1 MRTGTIL
8 HLQKVAGIAGSE
20 VYLLSL
26 LPALRERGW
35 DVRLVMLHERE
46 PGAQEFARALSAR
59 GVPIHQIPLV
69 ADVDAVAFFRLL
81 RHVLRTRPVALHTHL
96 VHADFYGQ
104 LAGAL
109 ANVPLRISMK
119 HGFNEFRELGSFAF
133 ADRAVASLAHANIAI
148 SRGLAGYLGEVEGF
162 DESSFHIVHYGIA
175 PGPEPPPYPGGAR
188 LLCVGRLI
196 PIKGHI
202 LLLRAF
208 AAAQREVPEL
218 TLDIAG
224 WGPLE
229 PALRALS
236 KELGIAQSVR
246 FLGPIVPI
254 QPAVED
260 AAIVVLPSLGE
271 GFGMAALEAM
281 ERARPVVAAS
291 IGGLVDQILHGE
303 TGLLVPPGD
312 PDALADAIV
321 ELVRDPER
329 AAELGRAGR
338 QRALDRFAEER
349 SIDRIEI
356 LYRALLPARLAA
368 NARSY
373 TSIVRDVMRSTE
385 NSRRA
390 RSRPAAPSRRAR
402 SGS

>member
-1 MRTGTIL
+1 VSETIL
-8 HLQKVAGIAGSE
+8 HIQKVAGIAGSE

-46 PGAQEFARALSAR
+46 PGAHEFARELSAR
-59 GVPIHQIPLV
+59 GVPIDAIPLV
-69 ADVDAVAFFRLL
+69 GDVDALAFSRLVSLVA
-81 RHVLRTRPVALHTHL
+81 RTRPLALHTHL

-104 LAGAL
+104 LAGKL
-109 ANVPLRISMK
+109 VGVPLRISMK

-148 SRGLAGYLGEVEGF
+148 SRGLAAYLAEAEGF
-162 DESSFHIVHYGIA
+162 DESAFHIVHYGIA
-175 PGPEPPPYPGGAR
+175 AGAEPAPYPGGAH
-188 LLCVGRLI
+188 LICVGRLI

-208 AAAQREVPEL
+208 AAARLVVPEL

-229 PALRALS
+229 PALRALG
-236 KELGIAQSVR
+236 KELDVEDSVR
-246 FLGPIVPI
+246 FLGPVVPI

-281 ERARPVVAAS
+281 ERARPVIATQ
-291 IGGLVDQILHGE
+291 IGGLVDQIRHGE
-303 TGLLVPPGD
+303 TGLLVPAGD
-312 PDALADAIV
+312 AGALADAIV
-321 ELVRDPER
+321 ELVRDPDR
-329 AAELGRAGR
+329 AAEMGRAGR
-338 QRALDRFAEER
+338 RRALDRFAEKR
-349 SIDRIEI
+349 SVDRVEI
-356 LYRALLPARLAA
+356 LYRALLAERLPES
-368 NARSY
+368 ARSY
-373 TSIVRDVMRSTE
+373 TASVPDVMRSTE
-385 NSRRA
+385 NSRSA
-390 RSRPAAPSRRAR
+390 RSRPAAPSRPPRT
-402 SGS
+402 GS

>member
-1 MRTGTIL
+1 VRPIL

-46 PGAQEFARALSAR
+46 PGAQEFARALGAR
-59 GVPIHQIPLV
+59 GVPILPIPLA
-69 ADVDAVAFFRLL
+69 ADVDAVAFARLVRQIAQL
-81 RHVLRTRPVALHTHL
+81 RPQALHTHL

-109 ANVPLRISMK
+109 VGVPVRISMK

-133 ADRAVASLAHANIAI
+133 ADRLVASLAHVNIAI
-148 SRGLAGYLGEVEGF
+148 SRGLAEYLAEVEGF
-162 DESSFHIVHYGIA
+162 DESRFEIVHYGIA
-175 PGPEPPPYPGGAR
+175 PGPEPAPYPGGSR
-188 LLCVGRLI
+188 LICVGRLI
-196 PIKGHI
+196 PIKGHL

-208 AAAQREVPEL
+208 AQARREAPEL

-229 PALRALS
+229 PALRALA
-236 KELGIAQSVR
+236 KELDLGDSVR
-246 FLGPIVPI
+246 FLGPVVPV
-254 QPAVED
+254 QPAVEGS
-260 AAIVVLPSLGE
+260 AIVVLPSLGE

-281 ERARPVVAAS
+281 ERARPVIAS
-291 IGGLVDQILHGE
+291 GVGGLVDQIRHGE

-312 PDALADAIV
+312 AEAFAQAIL
-321 ELVRDPER
+321 ELVRDPDR

-338 QRALDRFAEER
+338 RRALERFAEKR
-349 SIDRIEI
+349 SVDRMEL
-356 LYRALLPARLAA
+356 LYRSLLPD
-368 NARSY
+368 ARS
-373 TSIVRDVMRSTE
+373 
-385 NSRRA
+385 
-390 RSRPAAPSRRAR
+390 
-402 SGS
+402 